1 MAFAAKSMTEAL
13 SPTNLAI
20 TNPEVIKRAV
30 ETRGESLL
38 KGLRHM
44 LADLSRGQLSHV
56 DPDAFEFGVNIA
68 TTPGKVIHETGL
80 YQLIHYAQATQD
92 VLTVPL
98 VIFPPWI
105 NRFYTLNLNP
115 PYSEERR
122 LGKEGVS

>member
-56 DPDAFEFGVNIA
+56 DPDAFEIGVNLA
-68 TTPGKVIHETGL
+68 PTPGKVIHVTGL
-80 YQLIHYAQATQD
+80 YQLIHYAPATNG
-92 VLTVPL
+92 VFTVPL
-98 VIFPPWI
+98 AIFPPWLTR
-105 NRFYTLNLNP
+105 NRKSAGSGT
-115 PYSEERR
+115 S
-122 LGKEGVS
+122 VSLC